1 MSILVVVIRYNA
13 KSFSEIY
20 PLFSLLKFENT
31 YSSPCTVC
39 ALYED
44 YYMSEV
50 YLWCNVRINNS
61 LLIRLLSCF
70 LWLCQSKETNADIK
84 LRMDIQLHT
93 IQYYAVNTSFIY
105 ILTLLWCSI

>member
-20 PLFSLLKFENT
+20 PLFSFLKFENT
-31 YSSPCTVC
+31 FSSPRTVC

-93 IQYYAVNTSFIY
+93 IQYYAVNT
-105 ILTLLWCSI
+105 

>member
-1 MSILVVVIRYNA
+1 MSILVVVKRYNA

-31 YSSPCTVC
+31 FSSPRTVC

-93 IQYYAVNTSFIY
+93 IQYYAVNT
-105 ILTLLWCSI
+105 